1 MIPAGPRTPPSGADV
16 TGSADTGVAAS
27 GASASGAARIAA
39 AISAAR
45 AAGRPAF
52 AAFLTG
58 GYPDL
63 DRFPAHLD
71 AVSAA
76 SDIVEIGVPWSDPMA
91 DGATIQEASR
101 VALLA
106 GATLPYILESAAR
119 RRAGPP
125 IVLMSY
131 LNPLLAFGLRRV
143 AAEARAASV
152 AGFIIPDLPC
162 EEGEAFRNLCDEE
175 GLALVQMVT
184 PATPDDR
191 VATIGRASRGFLYA
205 VTATGT
211 TGGSVS
217 AASDTLAYLD
227 RVRALVPV
235 AVLAG
240 FGVRTGRQ
248 VRDLAPHCD
257 GVIVGSALVEAVGRG
272 DDPGRFLRGLAEE
285 AR

>member
-1 MIPAGPRTPPSGADV
+1 MIPGGAG
-16 TGSADTGVAAS
+16 
-27 GASASGAARIAA
+27 RIAA
-39 AISAAR
+39 AIAAAR
-45 AAGRPAF
+45 AAGRPAV

-63 DRFPAHLD
+63 ERFPGLLE

-119 RRAGPP
+119 RRGGSGPP

-143 AAEARAASV
+143 AGEARAAAV

-162 EEGEAFRNLCDEE
+162 EEGEAFRRLCDAE
-175 GLALVQMVT
+175 GLALIPMVT
-184 PATPDDR
+184 PATPVDR
-191 VATIGRASRGFLYA
+191 VAAIGRAGRGFVYA

-211 TGGSVS
+211 TGGTV
-217 AASDTLAYLD
+217 AAAGDTLAYLD

-240 FGVRTGRQ
+240 FGVRTARQ

-272 DDPGRFLRGLAEE
+272 DDPGAFLRRLAEV